1 MLYQLS
7 KMLQRRMERLER
19 DSADKKKTTRK
30 IIEKVKEKIMALWTS
45 VPPQNS
51 ALARELSNW
60 QSYPLI
66 IKHSRI
72 N

>member
-1 MLYQLS
+1 
-7 KMLQRRMERLER
+7 MLQRRMERLER
-19 DSADKKKTTRK
+19 GSPDKKKKKKKTRK

-66 IKHSRI
+66 IKHSRR